1 MKSSRTARATE
12 RPCHKQTNSPPP
24 PPQLK
29 NQLNFYKTL
38 KHSGTSN
45 QSMDRVTGKAMLRG
59 IGRVWHIPVIQHS
72 GSGRWVYVISSRT
85 ASCIV
90 EHCLQTIKNQI
101 KQVLNPGYLS
111 GFRFHLCTYGKIT
124 DSFLISIEVVIIFI
138 FVKTG
143 LLCVALADLELV
155 L

>member
-1 MKSSRTARATE
+1 
-12 RPCHKQTNSPPP
+12 
-24 PPQLK
+24 
-29 NQLNFYKTL
+29 
-38 KHSGTSN
+38 
-45 QSMDRVTGKAMLRG
+45 MDRVTGKAMLRG

-72 GSGRWVYVISSRT
+72 GSGRWVSVNLVCVISSRT